1 MFVDM
6 PLPQLREYLPERAEP
21 ADFDAFWERTL
32 AEARGHDLAPEF
44 TPVPSPLTVAEVFD
58 VTFAGF
64 GGHPIKGWLLV
75 PRDAAGPVPCVVE
88 YQGYGGGRGLPIDWL
103 LWPSHGYAVFA
114 MDSRGQG
121 AGGWRRGDTADPF
134 PGTGPQTPGVMT
146 SGIHDPDAY
155 YYRRLYTDAVRAVE
169 AARSHPMVG
178 EIAVGGASQGGA
190 IALAV
195 SALVPGLACAF
206 LDVPFMCHIRHATQI
221 TGEHPYAELAAYCR
235 AFKDQVEPVFETL
248 AYFDGVNFAARAA
261 TPALFSVGLQD
272 GITPPST
279 VFAAYNHY
287 AGEKDIR
294 VYPYNGHEG
303 GESAHAMER
312 IARARKT
319 LG

>member
-6 PLPQLREYLPERAEP
+6 PLSQLRAYLPERAEP

-32 AEARGHDLAPEF
+32 AEARAHDLAPVF
-44 TPVPSPLTVAEVFD
+44 TPVASELTVADVHD

-64 GGHPIKGWLLV
+64 GGDPIKGWLLL
-75 PRDAAGPVPCVVE
+75 PRHAAGPVPCVVE

-103 LWPSHGYAVFA
+103 LWPGVGYAVLA

-121 AGGWRRGDTADPF
+121 AGGWRRGDTPDPY

-146 SGIHDPDAY
+146 SGVHDPAAY

-169 AARSHPMVG
+169 AARAHPGVSAV
-178 EIAVGGASQGGA
+178 AVGGASQGGA

-195 SALVPGLACAF
+195 AALARDLACAF
-206 LDVPFMCHIRHATQI
+206 VDVPFLCHVRHATEI

-235 AFKDQVEPVFETL
+235 AFHERVEDVFATL

-261 TPALFSVGLQD
+261 TPALFSVGLRD
-272 GITPPST
+272 GVTPPST

-287 AGEKDIR
+287 AGEKDIK
-294 VYPYNGHEG
+294 VYPYSGHEG
-303 GESAHAMER
+303 GESAQAMAR
-312 IARARKT
+312 IARARKAF
-319 LG
+319 G

>member
-1 MFVDM
+1 MFVDL

-21 ADFDAFWERTL
+21 AGFDAFWERTL
-32 AEARGHDLAPEF
+32 AEARAHDLAARF
-44 TPVPSPLTVAEVFD
+44 TPVPGDLTVADVFD

-64 GGHPIKGWLLV
+64 GGHPIKGWLLL
-75 PRDAAGPVPCVVE
+75 PRHVSGPVPCVVE
-88 YQGYGGGRGLPIDWL
+88 YQGYGGGRGLPVDWL
-103 LWPSHGYAVFA
+103 TWPGFGYAVLA

-121 AGGWRRGDTADPF
+121 AGGWRRGDTADPY

-146 SGIHDPDAY
+146 GGIEDPDDY

-169 AARSHPMVG
+169 AARAHPRIG
-178 EIAVGGASQGGA
+178 AVAVAGASQGGA

-195 SALVPGLACAF
+195 SALAPGLACA
-206 LDVPFMCHIRHATQI
+206 LVDVPFMCHIRHATQI
-221 TGEHPYAELAAYCR
+221 TAEPPYAEIAAYCR
-235 AFKDQVEPVFETL
+235 AFKDRVERVFETL
-248 AYFDGVNFAARAA
+248 SYFDGVNFAVRSA

-272 GITPPST
+272 GVTPPST

-303 GESAHAMER
+303 GESAHTMER
-312 IARARKT
+312 VARAKKA

>member
-6 PLPQLREYLPERAEP
+6 PLAQLREYLPERDDP
-21 ADFDAFWERTL
+21 AGFDAFWERTL
-32 AEARGHDLAPEF
+32 AETRQHDLAPVF
-44 TPVPSPLTVAEVFD
+44 APVPSELTTVRVFD

-64 GGHPIKGWLLV
+64 GGHPVKGWFLL

-103 LWPSHGYAVFA
+103 FWPSFGYAVFV

-121 AGGWRRGDTADPF
+121 GGGWRRGDTADPY

-146 SGIHDPDAY
+146 SGVADPADY

-169 AARSHPMVG
+169 AARSHPLVG
-178 EIAVGGASQGGA
+178 AVAAGGASQGGA
-190 IALAV
+190 IALAAA
-195 SALVPGLACAF
+195 ALVPDLTYAF
-206 LDVPFMCHIRHATQI
+206 LDVPFMCHIRRATEI
-221 TGEHPYAELAAYCR
+221 TAEYPYAELAAYCR
-235 AFKDQVEPVFETL
+235 AFKDQVERVFETISF
-248 AYFDGVNFAARAA
+248 FDGVNFAARAR

-287 AGEKDIR
+287 AGDKDIK

-303 GESAHAMER
+303 GESAHAMEK
-312 IARARKT
+312 IAVARKV

>member
-1 MFVDM
+1 VFVDM
-6 PLPQLREYLPERAEP
+6 PLAQLREYLPERAEP
-21 ADFDAFWERTL
+21 ADFDAFWQRTL
-32 AEARGHDLAPEF
+32 AETRAHDLAPEF
-44 TPVPSPLTVAEVFD
+44 TPVPSELAVADVFD

-75 PRDAAGPVPCVVE
+75 PRHAGGPVPCVVE

-103 LWPSHGYAVFA
+103 LWPSVGYAVFA

-169 AARSHPMVG
+169 AARAHP
-178 EIAVGGASQGGA
+178 AVGAVAVSGASQGGA
-190 IALAV
+190 IALAA
-195 SALVPGLACAF
+195 SALAPGLACAF
-206 LDVPFMCHIRHATQI
+206 IDVPFMCHIRRATEI
-221 TGEHPYAELAAYCR
+221 TGEHPYAEIAAYCR
-235 AFKDQVEPVFETL
+235 AFKERVEPVFRTL
-248 AYFDGVNFAARAA
+248 AYFDGVNFAARAT
-261 TPALFSVGLQD
+261 TPALFSAALQD

-303 GESAHAMER
+303 GESAQAMER
-312 IARARKT
+312 ITRARKD

>member
-6 PLPQLREYLPERAEP
+6 PLAQLREYRPERAEP
-21 ADFDAFWERTL
+21 AGFDAFWERTL
-32 AEARGHDLAPEF
+32 AETRAHDLGAVF
-44 TPVPSPLTVAEVFD
+44 TPVPSELTAVQVYD

-64 GGHPIKGWLLV
+64 GGHPVKGWFLL
-75 PRDAAGPVPCVVE
+75 PRDTTEPVPCVVE
-88 YQGYGGGRGLPIDWL
+88 YQGYGGGRGLPVDWL
-103 LWPSHGYAVFA
+103 LWPSLGYAVFV

-121 AGGWRRGDTADPF
+121 AAGWRRGDTADPY

-146 SGIHDPDAY
+146 SGIADPADY
-155 YYRRLYTDAVRAVE
+155 YYRRLYSDAVRAVE
-169 AARSHPMVG
+169 AARSHPLVG
-178 EIAVGGASQGGA
+178 AVAVGGASQGGA
-190 IALAV
+190 IALAAA
-195 SALVPGLACAF
+195 ALAPGLTCAF
-206 LDVPFMCHIRHATQI
+206 IDVPFMCHIRHATEI
-221 TGEHPYAELAAYCR
+221 TAEYPYAELAAYCR
-235 AFKDQVEPVFETL
+235 AFKERVEPVFATL

-272 GITPPST
+272 GVTPPST

-303 GESAHAMER
+303 GESAQTMEKIAM
-312 IARARKT
+312 AREL

>member
-6 PLPQLREYLPERAEP
+6 PLPHLREYRPERAEP
-21 ADFDAFWERTL
+21 ADFDAFWQRTL
-32 AEARGHDLAPEF
+32 GEARAHDLAPEF
-44 TPVPSPLTVAEVFD
+44 APVPAELTVAEVFD

-64 GGHPIKGWLLV
+64 GGHPIKGWLLLPRHV
-75 PRDAAGPVPCVVE
+75 PGPVPCVVE

-103 LWPSHGYAVFA
+103 LWPSFGYAVLA

-121 AGGWRRGDTADPF
+121 AGGWRRGDTADPY

-146 SGIHDPDAY
+146 SGIHDPAAY

-169 AARSHPMVG
+169 TARSHPGIGAV
-178 EIAVGGASQGGA
+178 AVGGASQGGA

-195 SALVPGLACAF
+195 SALVPDLACA
-206 LDVPFMCHIRHATQI
+206 LVDVPFMCHIRHATQI
-221 TGEHPYAELAAYCR
+221 TPEHPYAELAAYCR
-235 AFKDQVEPVFETL
+235 AFKDQVEQVFRTL
-248 AYFDGVNFAARAA
+248 AYFDGVNFAARAR

-303 GESAHAMER
+303 GESAHVMER
-312 IARARKT
+312 VARAKKA